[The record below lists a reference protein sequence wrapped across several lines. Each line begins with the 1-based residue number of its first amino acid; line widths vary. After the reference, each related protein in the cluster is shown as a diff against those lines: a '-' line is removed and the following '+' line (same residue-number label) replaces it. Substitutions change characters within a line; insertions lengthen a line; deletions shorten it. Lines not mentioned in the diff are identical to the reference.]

1 MFDFFCRFDPIN
13 IGVPSLLNPF
23 QKVEAYNLLEYD
35 TQEFQTNNCEI
46 ITLSRRKKNWQSTY
60 SGSRFTILV
69 NGYLFLLDDNKV
81 TIARRFTA
89 NQIHDWLLDGK
100 KIDVNNFK
108 GAYSILVYD
117 HEMNSLSIITDPL
130 NVRYVLFKEYNGFWL
145 ISTSL
150 DAIIAYMK
158 EQGTEPEL
166 NWKSLIQHYLFD
178 FILDDETFIEG
189 VNIVPPATIITLD
202 INGIKTEKYWD
213 IFKEVIVEKPIYSS
227 RESSKLINS
236 YLKEHI
242 KNYIDSPENTS
253 IALTGGYD
261 SRTLTALLGKEA
273 VKYSFFSYGYGQSWD
288 MSIPKKIAKKLGL
301 NFRSYLL
308 DQDFEKNFDQNVTL
322 SLSLSQ
328 GTALFTQANIP
339 YIYQNFFKTK
349 TSIFT
354 GLFGSEL
361 IKFPSGRGL
370 FVDEPMFELLFS
382 KEPAKVIEKFL
393 EGLPEEYSEKL
404 KNKDLRNNIINSIL
418 NHPVINNNYDPSQ
431 KFFYYLLIIGA
442 RKYFAKEI
450 GMERPFIDNLHPFW
464 DVNFIKL
471 LIKTPYSW
479 VHFSWSDK
487 KRFYVNLKLHQL
499 YARLIFRNNRKL
511 SFFITTHATRPI
523 FLISYC
529 FLPFVLI
536 DYYLYRK
543 WIKSQTRSYPQS
555 IIESYIKKVGFTDK
569 IETIPNDFSSTKNM
583 YKAISLNLWISKNK
597 LVI

>member
-1 MFDFFCRFDPIN
+1 
-13 IGVPSLLNPF
+13 
-23 QKVEAYNLLEYD
+23 
-35 TQEFQTNNCEI
+35 
-46 ITLSRRKKNWQSTY
+46 
-60 SGSRFTILV
+60 
-69 NGYLFLLDDNKV
+69 
-81 TIARRFTA
+81 
-89 NQIHDWLLDGK
+89 
-100 KIDVNNFK
+100 
-108 GAYSILVYD
+108 
-117 HEMNSLSIITDPL
+117 
-130 NVRYVLFKEYNGFWL
+130 
-145 ISTSL
+145 
-150 DAIIAYMK
+150 
-158 EQGTEPEL
+158 
-166 NWKSLIQHYLFD
+166 
-178 FILDDETFIEG
+178 
-189 VNIVPPATIITLD
+189 
-202 INGIKTEKYWD
+202 
-213 IFKEVIVEKPIYSS
+213 
-227 RESSKLINS
+227 
-236 YLKEHI
+236 
-242 KNYIDSPENTS
+242 
-253 IALTGGYD
+253 
-261 SRTLTALLGKEA
+261 
-273 VKYSFFSYGYGQSWD
+273 
-288 MSIPKKIAKKLGL
+288 
-301 NFRSYLL
+301 L

-511 SFFITTHATRPI
+511 SFFITSHATRPI